1 MPNDKLGAVVIGS
14 GMGGMCCAA
23 RLTAHGLKVVVVEKS
38 PYLGGR
44 CSHRQRNGC
53 TITTGAIMIPMGE
66 HSAIRQAFS
75 AVGAPMNMVETTGAI
90 RYRLPHG
97 DYDLPPGRGGLLG
110 MIEFALQGDAVQS
123 RQLLQHFREAT
134 SASIPLDSISFRAW
148 LEQHT
153 VSQDV
158 MNLFQG
164 FCAALMGTN
173 LHEVPAG
180 EFFRFLKHSSRGSR
194 FGLAA
199 KGNGDLIES
208 LATAIEKHGSLIHR
222 RTACRRIVIE
232 NGRAVG
238 IEIHSKGGGEERI
251 AADFVVSN
259 TGPVKTI
266 ELAGGE
272 ALFEKSYLAQL
283 DAMPYETP
291 IVHFSFLTDRPL
303 IEGFAG
309 SLVFGNTENLIYL
322 EIPSIISPALAPA
335 GRFLHT
341 AYGAP
346 RDAARPNLKVDAAN
360 TLCELEENFPGAM
373 EGAEIIVR
381 ARHRGQAPGMHRWP
395 GYMMPVETPIRNLFN
410 VGDGCTPPGTI
421 GTEGSAASAKVVAGK
436 IADALAL
443 AD

>member
-1 MPNDKLGAVVIGS
+1 MLNEKLDAVVIGS

-23 RLTAHGLKVVVVEKS
+23 WLAAHGLKVVVVEKS

-44 CSHRQRNGC
+44 CSHRKRNGC

-66 HSAIRQAFS
+66 HSAIRQAFA
-75 AVGAPMNMVETTGAI
+75 AVGATMDMVETTGAI

-97 DYDLPPGRGGLLG
+97 DYDLPPGRGGLFG
-110 MIEFALQGDAVQS
+110 MIEFALQGDEIQA
-123 RQLLQHFREAT
+123 RQLVQHFREAMST
-134 SASIPLDSISFRAW
+134 SMPLDGISFRTW
-148 LEQHT
+148 LEQRT
-153 VSQDV
+153 ASENVID
-158 MNLFQG
+158 LFQG

-173 LHEVPAG
+173 LHEIPAG
-180 EFFRFLKHSSRGSR
+180 EFFRFLQHSSRGSR

-208 LATAIEKHGSLIHR
+208 LATAVEKHGSLIRR
-222 RTACRRIVIE
+222 RTACKRIVVE
-232 NGRAVG
+232 NGQAVG
-238 IEIHSKGGGEERI
+238 IEVHSKGGGEERI

-266 ELAGGE
+266 ELAGGD
-272 ALFEKSYLAQL
+272 ALFEKSYLARL
-283 DAMPYETP
+283 DAMPFEAP
-291 IVHFSFLTDRPL
+291 IIHISFLADQPL
-303 IEGFAG
+303 IDGFAG

-335 GRFLHT
+335 GCFLHT

-346 RDAARPNLKVDAAN
+346 RDAARPDLKIDAAN

-373 EGAEIIVR
+373 DGAEIIVR
-381 ARHRGQAPGMHRWP
+381 AKHRGQAPGMHRWP

-421 GTEGSAASAKVVAGK
+421 GTEGSAASASVVAGK
-436 IADALAL
+436 ITDALAL